1 MIMSHVILDFMVM
14 LFGGDDIIGG
24 GDVGGDGA
32 GCDDDIGGDDDVAG
46 GDVGGPNLPCDLW
59 G

>member
-24 GDVGGDGA
+24 VDDDA
-32 GCDDDIGGDDDVAG
+32 GCDDDIGGDDDVGG

>member
-1 MIMSHVILDFMVM
+1 MPHSILDIIVM
-14 LFGGDDIIGG
+14 LFGGDDIGG
-24 GDVGGDGA
+24 GDVG